1 MPIKQISVFLENK
14 CGRLASVT
22 RTIGDHDI
30 DIRAFSIADTTDFGV
45 LRLIVNR
52 PDDAVQVLQEGG
64 FTVSMTEALA
74 VQIPD
79 QPGGLAGVL
88 ELMQDA
94 GVNIEYM
101 YAFSAKIGQD
111 ALAVFRVE
119 NCKVAE
125 GLIRAKGIRVL
136 GGDEVYGL

>member
-22 RTIGDHDI
+22 RAIGEHGI
-30 DIRAFSIADTTDFGV
+30 NIRAFSIADTTDFGV

-52 PDDAVQVLQEGG
+52 PDDALKALQEGS
-64 FTVSMTEALA
+64 FRVSMTEVLA

-88 ELMQDA
+88 ELMQEIK
-94 GVNIEYM
+94 VNIEYM
-101 YAFSAKIGQD
+101 YAFSAKISED
-111 ALAVFRVE
+111 ALAVFKVD
-119 NCKVAE
+119 NSSVAE
-125 GLIRAKGIRVL
+125 ELVRSKGIRVL
-136 GGDEVYGL
+136 GGAEVYDR

>member
-1 MPIKQISVFLENK
+1 MPIRQISVFLENK

-22 RTIGDHDI
+22 RTIGDHNI
-30 DIRAFSIADTTDFGV
+30 DIRAFSIADTTDFGI

-52 PDDAVQVLQEGG
+52 PDDACKVLREGG
-64 FTVSMTEALA
+64 FTVSMTEVLA

-88 ELMQDA
+88 EMMQDA

-101 YAFSAKIGQD
+101 YAFSAKISKD

-119 NCKVAE
+119 NCQVAE
-125 GLIRAKGIRVL
+125 RLIAGKEIRVL
-136 GGDEVYGL
+136 GGEEVYSL

>member
-22 RTIGDHDI
+22 RTIGGHDI
-30 DIRAFSIADTTDFGV
+30 NIRAFSIADTTDFGI
-45 LRLIVNR
+45 LRLIVNH
-52 PDDAVQVLQEGG
+52 PDEAFEVLREGG
-64 FTVSMTEALA
+64 FTVSMTEVLA

-79 QPGGLAGVL
+79 RPGGLAGVL

-101 YAFSAKIGQD
+101 YAFSAKLSQD

-119 NCKVAE
+119 NSKVAE
-125 GLIRAKGIRVL
+125 GLIRAQGINVL
-136 GGDEVYGL
+136 GGEEVYEL

>member
-1 MPIKQISVFLENK
+1 MPVKQISVFLENK

-22 RTIGDHDI
+22 RALGNRDI
-30 DIRAFSIADTTDFGV
+30 NIRAFSIADTTDFGI

-52 PDDAVQVLQEGG
+52 PEEAYQALRDEG
-64 FTVSMTEALA
+64 FTVSITEVIA

-79 QPGGLAGVL
+79 RPGGLADVL
-88 ELMQDA
+88 ELMQEA

-101 YAFSAKIGQD
+101 YAFIEKVSRD

-119 NCKVAE
+119 NVEVALKLMKE
-125 GLIRAKGIRVL
+125 KGIQVL
-136 GGDEVYGL
+136 SGNEVYNL